1 MRAAELAAGW
11 RRPENWTP
19 RAARDCLGAMRR
31 CSVVFVAFALACGSS
46 APSDP
51 DGGPDAA
58 TSAPAASTVIPSAAA
73 PSTTSA
79 PVVGPRIAVPA
90 GVVLAGSRPG
100 TPWRRPAWE
109 ADLAPIDVPAF
120 EIDRRAEADPG
131 RADARRVTAEVAA
144 ATCSARGARLCDELE
159 WERACEGDAH
169 RSLPTAGSWADCAA
183 HPEGCTSGF
192 GAVAQGVLAPEWTRS
207 GDRYVLR
214 GARVDQDE
222 PLHRCDART
231 PLETPEGRE
240 GAVRCCY
247 GPAPSLAYPER
258 RGGLPFT
265 PLEIDL
271 ETLRAAMR
279 STPEL
284 APYADDFTPFDTAT
298 AERAYT
304 RADLVVDDVIRARLA
319 AGPLLWSPAN
329 GERAW
334 LFAGTSG
341 EDTLIAVLYPLDGP
355 EGAVVHG
362 ASFVFRERVPVAITP
377 VPRERESVA
386 WATAVGRAGESG
398 FVRFDEDGV
407 IRIVGQ

>member
-1 MRAAELAAGW
+1 
-11 RRPENWTP
+11 
-19 RAARDCLGAMRR
+19 MRR
-31 CSVVFVAFALACGSS
+31 CSVVLVAFALACGSAS
-46 APSDP
+46 
-51 DGGPDAA
+51 GGVDAGGDAA
-58 TSAPAASTVIPSAAA
+58 LVSTAAA
-73 PSTTSA
+73 PVASTAPSTVTPTPTAPSA
-79 PVVGPRIAVPA
+79 SRSPRIAVPA

-120 EIDRRAEADPG
+120 EIDRRADADPG

-159 WERACEGDAH
+159 WERACEGDEH

-183 HPEGCTSGF
+183 HPESCTSAF
-192 GAVAQGVLAPEWTRS
+192 GAVAQGVTAPEWTRS
-207 GDRYVLR
+207 GDHFVLR
-214 GARVDQDE
+214 GARVDQDG
-222 PLHRCDART
+222 PLHRCDARA
-231 PLETPEGRE
+231 PLETTEGRE

-247 GPAPSLAYPER
+247 GAAPSLSYPER
-258 RGGLPFT
+258 RGGMPFT

-284 APYADDFTPFDTAT
+284 APYADDFTPFDTAS

-341 EDTLIAVLYPLDGP
+341 DETLIAVLYPLDGP

-398 FVRFDEDGV
+398 FVRYDEDGV

>member
-1 MRAAELAAGW
+1 
-11 RRPENWTP
+11 
-19 RAARDCLGAMRR
+19 MRR
-31 CSVVFVAFALACGSS
+31 CSVVVVAFALACGS

-51 DGGPDAA
+51 DGGADAA
-58 TSAPAASTVIPSAAA
+58 ASVPSASAVIPTAPTPPSAAA
-73 PSTTSA
+73 AAPS
-79 PVVGPRIAVPA
+79 VGPRVAVPA
-90 GVVLAGSRPG
+90 RIVLAGSHALAAPG
-100 TPWRRPAWE
+100 VGGGPRAARRA
-109 ADLAPIDVPAF
+109 AF

-131 RADARRVTAEVAA
+131 RADPRRVTAEVAA

-159 WERACEGDAH
+159 WERACEGDEH
-169 RSLPTAGSWADCAA
+169 RALPTVGSWADCAA
-183 HPEGCTSGF
+183 HPESCTSAF
-192 GAVAQGVLAPEWTRS
+192 GALAQGVLAPEWTRS

-214 GARVDQDE
+214 GARVDQDG
-222 PLHRCDART
+222 PFHRCDARM
-231 PLETPEGRE
+231 PLETTEGRE

-247 GPAPSLAYPER
+247 GAAPSLAYPER
-258 RGGLPFT
+258 RGGMPFT
-265 PLEIDL
+265 PLAMDL

-284 APYADDFTPFDTAT
+284 APYADDFALFDTAA

-319 AGPLLWSPAN
+319 AGPLLWSPTN